1 MNLAASICHNKIAI
15 SIRCQFSCLH
25 RNLSGL
31 PKPRNLAFLLLPA
44 ACFRGRFYHESMAP
58 IEGKGLVVTI
68 LTAWNCYTCLVRLA
82 SSWAESLKVQM
93 ARRPAKIC
101 TYSTSLTKESAL
113 LIVGQDRQLKHLF
126 MIIDKPTP
134 IEAFHHCFHTE
145 HGLLLN
151 DLAILCSHRL
161 IPGCHFCWLL
171 LFWPCKFLQ
180 PYLSQASTLILQ
192 RLKLFQHPLSYRF
205 TLSFKLDLCTPDFKF
220 QARW

>member
-1 MNLAASICHNKIAI
+1 MHIQH
-15 SIRCQFSCLH
+15 
-25 RNLSGL
+25 
-31 PKPRNLAFLLLPA
+31 LLE
-44 ACFRGRFYHESMAP
+44 C
-58 IEGKGLVVTI
+58 I
-68 LTAWNCYTCLVRLA
+68 
-82 SSWAESLKVQM
+82 
-93 ARRPAKIC
+93 
-101 TYSTSLTKESAL
+101 YSTSLTKESAL
-113 LIVGQDRQLKHLF
+113 LLAGQDKQWKHLF

-220 QARW
+220 QAHWWFFVFLKEVHVILPGIYFDMKNVSQAILGQ